1 MDWWSKSKRW
11 IVAHKNWLAMLVMF
25 VISYL
30 LGKKANQNYLEM
42 ANLAKDQYKKDNEAI
57 VREQRLKEMRD
68 RRAKKKA
75 DTAKKELEKERDERL
90 KELEKKTNTPDDVFG
105 NIGIIKK

>member
-11 IVAHKNWLAMLVMF
+11 VIAHKNWLVLLIMF

-30 LGKKANQNYLEM
+30 LGKKANQNYLAM

-57 VREQRLKEMRD
+57 VREQKLKEMRD

-75 DTAKKELEKERDERL
+75 DATKKALEEERDKKLKELEKEV
-90 KELEKKTNTPDDVFG
+90 NTPDDVFDS
-105 NIGIIKK
+105 IGITKK